1 MQCGIGKTGSPE
13 QVVLLFAERKQRR
26 SVPDI
31 LRENFDTI
39 SEWFALDE
47 IAMRHWNPLLISD
60 QPTDRLRIEGI
71 GSDHPYFN
79 VIALGAFE
87 QPMFEANW
95 PWRNAFQHHPRL
107 ATKTPRALNSG
118 QELLG

>member
-13 QVVLLFAERKQRR
+13 QVVLLFAGRKQRR

-47 IAMRHWNPLLISD
+47 IAMRHWN
-60 QPTDRLRIEGI
+60 
-71 GSDHPYFN
+71 
-79 VIALGAFE
+79 
-87 QPMFEANW
+87 
-95 PWRNAFQHHPRL
+95 
-107 ATKTPRALNSG
+107 
-118 QELLG
+118 LLG